1 MELLYGSDEDTLANG
16 GTPPEFTGFLFT
28 SAAKRVYDEGGFKPS
43 MMLSP
48 EAKRVT
54 AETFR
59 VLGTAISSH
68 ISHEIPDTGRHALE
82 NNAFIFSGLKTF
94 HSLSEVGL
102 SMLDA
107 KGNIKPFG
115 DFLKDVR
122 GINAK
127 YNKHYLDAEY
137 HHAVRSVEMANKWI
151 LFQKDGDRYD
161 LQYRTAEDSKVRS
174 SHRPLDRIT
183 LPIDDPFWESYFPP
197 NGWRCRCNVVQ
208 VRKGKYESTDPETAM
223 SLGEDATAEPKQK
236 MFRSNPGKSLKL
248 FPDQHPYNKVPE
260 EVKKIVAE
268 QTQPLGTPKDVV
280 DFINAREERRKWFER
295 GFKKLEVTNKRG
307 LNGATDM
314 NGLIVLTQERM
325 DGVLSG
331 ISKVRRGQEI
341 TVKEADAMATLWH
354 EITHNRSKAG
364 NTRMNRTQT
373 KFMEL
378 ANEFVARKTL
388 PEFYE
393 GLGGKIQ
400 YPEFME
406 DRRSTGYNS
415 MVKCYD
421 RLIELTGTDPVKVL
435 DDVKAH
441 LFNQPYDKQQNG
453 LVTALYKNGAMTSD
467 GRKLK
472 KTELNKLVGG
482 CLYGD
487 ATIDNIMKSFV
498 VK

>member
-1 MELLYGSDEDTLANG
+1 MELLYGNDEDTLANAG
-16 GTPPEFTGFLFT
+16 KPPEFADSLFT
-28 SAAKRVYDEGGFKPS
+28 SAAKRVYDEGGVKPS
-43 MMLSP
+43 LLLSP
-48 EAKRVT
+48 EARRVT

-59 VLGTAISSH
+59 VLDTAISSH
-68 ISHEIPDTGRHALE
+68 IAHEVPETERHALE

-107 KGNIKPFG
+107 KGNVKPFG
-115 DFLKDVR
+115 DFLKDVHD
-122 GINAK
+122 INAK

-137 HHAVRSVEMANKWI
+137 HHAVRSVEMAGKWI
-151 LFQKDGDRYD
+151 QFRKDGDRYD

-183 LPIDDPFWESYFPP
+183 LPLDDPFWESYFPP

-208 VRKGKYESTDPETAM
+208 VRKGKFESTDPETAM
-223 SLGEDATAEPKQK
+223 SLGDDATANPKQK

-260 EVKKIVAE
+260 EVKKIVDE
-268 QTQPLGTPKDVV
+268 QTKPLGTPQDVV
-280 DFINAREERRKWFER
+280 DFINAGEERRKWFER

-314 NGLIVLTQERM
+314 NGLIVLTKERM

-331 ISKVRRGQEI
+331 ISKVRREQEI
-341 TVKEADAMATLWH
+341 TVKEADALATLWH

-364 NTRMNRTQT
+364 NTRKNRTQT

-393 GLGGKIQ
+393 GLGGQMQ

-406 DRRSTGYNS
+406 DRASTGYNS

-421 RLIELTGTDPVKVL
+421 KIIELTATDPVKVL
-435 DDVKAH
+435 DDVKEH
-441 LFNQPYDKQQNG
+441 LFNQPYDKQLKG
-453 LVTALYKNGAMTSD
+453 LVMALYNNGAKTPD

-472 KTELNKLVGG
+472 QTELNNLVRG
-482 CLYGD
+482 CLCGI
-487 ATIDNIMKSFV
+487 ATIENTMKSFV